1 MGEREVGGKP
11 EVRCIRGYMHVEGET
26 RVRQVLRGDGEC
38 RVGEYLQDA
47 AAVANGSAELN
58 QQVVGRFQRLAIL
71 ERTPGPVLTQ
81 V

>member
-1 MGEREVGGKP
+1 
-11 EVRCIRGYMHVEGET
+11 MHPRVEGET

-38 RVGEYLQDA
+38 RVGEYLHPDA

-58 QQVVGRFQRLAIL
+58 QQVVGRFQRLAVL